1 MEIRLHK
8 NATTTPALRKAIQN
22 SNLSERKLAQKYG
35 ISRAT
40 VRKWKKRNFV
50 HDAPCIPRNLK
61 TSLTPEQEFIVL
73 ELRKSFLLP
82 IDDLLVIIREFFKPD
97 MTKSSLYRLLLR
109 HNMQKLTEL
118 IPQEEN
124 SKKQVKSFKDYE
136 PGFVHIDVKYLPK
149 MPDEDK
155 HKYLFVAIDRA
166 TRWVYLEVR
175 ATKSDYN
182 ASSFLDNLVKK
193 APFKIKK
200 VLTDNGCE
208 FTDRFQR
215 PDKKPSGNHLF
226 DQTCAE
232 YNIEHRLIK
241 PYTPQ
246 TNGMVERFNGRVSE
260 VIKQTKFGSSKE
272 LQKALM
278 DYLRLYN
285 HHIPQSS
292 LGYLTPIQSLKKW
305 QESHPHLFVKSV
317 YNETKPDMS
326 HISVCYNPKSSSQ
339 DII

>member
-1 MEIRLHK
+1 L
-8 NATTTPALRKAIQN
+8 
-22 SNLSERKLAQKYG
+22 
-35 ISRAT
+35 
-40 VRKWKKRNFV
+40 KRNFV

-73 ELRKSFLLP
+73 ELRKSFFLP
-82 IDDLLVIIREFFKPD
+82 IDDLLVIIREFIKPD
-97 MTKSSLYRLLLR
+97 MTKSSLYRLLKR
-109 HNMQKLTEL
+109 HNMHRLREL

-124 SKKQVKSFKDYE
+124 AKKPVKSFKDYE

-149 MPDEDK
+149 MVDEDK

-166 TRWVYLEVR
+166 SRWVYLEVR
-175 ATKSDYN
+175 GSKSDYS

-193 APFKIKK
+193 AVFKIKK

-215 PDKKPSGNHLF
+215 PGLSSTCKVLDKKPSGNHLF

-246 TNGMVERFNGRVSE
+246 TEHLKRTVNMV
-260 VIKQTKFGSSKE
+260 
-272 LQKALM
+272 
-278 DYLRLYN
+278 D
-285 HHIPQSS
+285 
-292 LGYLTPIQSLKKW
+292 
-305 QESHPHLFVKSV
+305 
-317 YNETKPDMS
+317 
-326 HISVCYNPKSSSQ
+326 
-339 DII
+339 